1 MLTIL
6 DLASLILFCFIY
18 LYIFHFYFLQL
29 LVANAVC
36 MLAVLLIVQLVLR
49 EAIIKRA
56 GDEFSD
62 LKLI

>member
-1 MLTIL
+1 M
-6 DLASLILFCFIY
+6 
-18 LYIFHFYFLQL
+18 
-29 LVANAVC
+29 C
-36 MLAVLLIVQLVLR
+36 MLGALLIVQLVLR